1 MVIKTKYEIGQ
12 HIWAV
17 YECKGTVEVYDDYIG
32 WVSYDDKLVYGLAE
46 SCNDLEEKNV
56 ILYEDKEGLANRI
69 KEVMEEIRKKEQ
81 SNKQTQ

>member
-1 MVIKTKYEIGQ
+1 MKIETKYEIGE

-17 YECKGTVEVYDDYIG
+17 YQHQAVVEVYDDYIG
-32 WVSYDDKLVYGLAE
+32 WISYEDKLIYGLKE
-46 SCNDLEEKNV
+46 SCNDLEEQEI

-69 KEVMEEIRKKEQ
+69 KEVMEEIRREEE